1 MMIEAY
7 LSNRIVLFFR
17 FFFLLIIL
25 LVDLLTCIRVDL
37 EVLIGCWVLI

>member
-1 MMIEAY
+1 MIEAY
-7 LSNRIVLFFR
+7 LSNLIILFLR
-17 FFFLLIIL
+17 FLYLLIIL